1 VNLSR
6 ILATAATAAV
16 LSFPGGGTALVGTTA
31 MAVVV
36 SGATLTAPSPAEA
49 RTRARTRGG
58 RYAYSRGTNPNAPR
72 RWMKAAKAVR
82 RCSRGPC
89 VTSEYAQYKGG
100 GWAPGPLRGGDVVP
114 SYTGPVR
121 ILY

>member
-1 VNLSR
+1 MKKFLQR
-6 ILATAATAAV
+6 IVATAATAGA
-16 LSFPGGGTALVGTTA
+16 LSAPGAPALVGSTTA
-31 MAVVV
+31 TAVLA
-36 SGATLTAPSPAEA
+36 SGAVLTAPTPAE
-49 RTRARTRGG
+49 ARTRGG

-82 RCSRGPC
+82 RCSKGPC

-100 GWAPGPLRGGDVVP
+100 GFAPGPLSGGDVVP
-114 SYTGPVR
+114 SYAGPVR